1 MKRAIIFLAASML
14 CATTAFGQLDIG
26 RLIDYGRKAVDAGE
40 KLKEANKEFTQD
52 DEIQLGDGI
61 AATLLGASPLSK
73 DANLQ
78 RYVNRVGRWIAL
90 HSDRPDLPWTFGV
103 IDTQTVN
110 AFAMPGGTILISRG
124 LLSQLGSESELA
136 GALAHEIAHV
146 VRRHQLAAI
155 QSSTNSEVWSSIGKD
170 VAGEAIARRG
180 GDAFGLKSKA
190 AGLGI
195 DAVKNGVFLRPLDR
209 SMEYEADR
217 LGVILATR
225 SGYDPYGLPGV
236 LQVLGTMKGDGSG
249 LDIMATHP
257 APSDRLSELEKV
269 MPAVEGY
276 ANQPRLEGRFRQV
289 VSAAK

>member
-1 MKRAIIFLAASML
+1 MKRAIAVVACML
-14 CATTAFGQLDIG
+14 CTTPALAQLDVG
-26 RLIDYGRKAVDAGE
+26 RLLDYGRKAVDAGG
-40 KLKEANKEFTQD
+40 KLKEANKEFSQD

-78 RYVNRVGRWIAL
+78 RYVNRVGRWVAL

-103 IDTQTVN
+103 IETQTVN
-110 AFAMPGGTILISRG
+110 AFAMPGGTVLISRG
-124 LLSQLGSESELA
+124 LVNQLGSESELA

-146 VRRHQLAAI
+146 VKRHQLAAI

-170 VAGEAIARRG
+170 VAGEAISRRG
-180 GDAFGLKSKA
+180 GDTFGLKSKA

-217 LGVILATR
+217 LGVILAAR
-225 SGYDPYGLPGV
+225 AGYDPYGLPGV
-236 LQVLGTMKGDGSG
+236 LQVLGTLKGDGGG

-276 ANQPRLEGRFRQV
+276 ANHPRLEGRFKQV